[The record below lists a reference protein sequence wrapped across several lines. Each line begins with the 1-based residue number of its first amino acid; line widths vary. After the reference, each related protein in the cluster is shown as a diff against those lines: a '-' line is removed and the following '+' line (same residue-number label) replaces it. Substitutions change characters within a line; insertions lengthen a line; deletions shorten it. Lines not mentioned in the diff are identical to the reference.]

1 MSIEKRLKEENLL
14 SGHDENYFVNEEN
27 AFSQGDRYFDHFPF
41 FNRQV
46 PTLHLVDDHLLA
58 GGLRV
63 ALDDTAISNMN
74 AIISVF
80 LAEYLCHWNTKFLY
94 SIINY
99 ILLVNV
105 ITALLS
111 APHHYHRKWPRM

>member
-1 MSIEKRLKEENLL
+1 MGNRKPKFTNHFLKTRGDFDHLMSIEKRLKEENLL

-80 LAEYLCHWNTKFLY
+80 LAEYLCH
-94 SIINY
+94 
-99 ILLVNV
+99 
-105 ITALLS
+105 
-111 APHHYHRKWPRM
+111 